1 MRYGLILTSLFAC
14 VLSSGCSNNLLV
26 SGSFPS
32 PLIDSDPHTLGVFYD
47 NSFRHYTY
55 TEASEE
61 RSKWTIEQ
69 GDAQRQLFNTVLGKL
84 FSSSVE
90 LSQWPLTEGSELAP
104 SVDLVLQPKVSEFQ
118 YSTPRETKFKIY
130 EVWIKYNLSAFDR
143 EGQLVADWLVTAYG
157 KTPTAFMKS
166 DEDAMNAAIIVALR
180 DLGANLSL
188 GTLRVP
194 ELKVWLENNPAH
206 TQIAANRAQ

>member
-1 MRYGLILTSLFAC
+1 MRYGLILISLFALL
-14 VLSSGCSNNLLV
+14 LSSGCSNNLLV
-26 SGSFPS
+26 TGSFPS
-32 PLIDSDPHTLGVFYD
+32 PLIDSDPHTLGVFYND
-47 NSFRHYTY
+47 EFRNYTY

-69 GDAQRQLFNTVLGKL
+69 GAAQYQLFNTVLGKL
-84 FSSSVE
+84 FSRTVE
-90 LSQWPLTEGSELAP
+90 LPQWPLAEGGELAP
-104 SVDLVLQPKVSEFQ
+104 EVDLVLQPQVSAFQ

-143 EGQLVADWLVTAYG
+143 DGQLVADWLVTAYG

-166 DEDAMNAAIIVALR
+166 DEDAMNAAIVVALR
-180 DLGANLSL
+180 DLGANISL

-206 TQIAANRAQ
+206 AQAMANRSL

>member
-1 MRYGLILTSLFAC
+1 MRYGLILISLLASVFI
-14 VLSSGCSNNLLV
+14 SGCSNNLLV
-26 SGSFPS
+26 SGDFPS

-47 NSFRHYTY
+47 EEFLNYTY
-55 TEASEE
+55 QEKSEE

-69 GDAQRQLFNTVLGKL
+69 GAAQRQLFNTILSKL
-84 FSSSVE
+84 FHTSVE
-90 LSQWPLTEGSELAP
+90 LPQWPLAGESDLDPA
-104 SVDLVLQPKVSEFQ
+104 VDLVLQPKVSAFQ

-166 DEDAMNAAIIVALR
+166 DEDAMNAAIVVALR

-194 ELKVWLENNPAH
+194 ELRAWLENNPAQA
-206 TQIAANRAQ
+206 QIMASNTH